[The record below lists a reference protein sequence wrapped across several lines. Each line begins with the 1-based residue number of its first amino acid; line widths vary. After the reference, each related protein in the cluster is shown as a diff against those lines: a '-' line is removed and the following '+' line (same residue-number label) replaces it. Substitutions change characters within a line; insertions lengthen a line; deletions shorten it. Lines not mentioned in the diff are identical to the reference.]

1 MRALLLTGMVLF
13 AGICFAD
20 GDFISREALR
30 DGLWGIARLH
40 ASELPEEEGRLVTL
54 ESYAREAKWK
64 EILSSLDSWGAMEN
78 PAFAG
83 YRAYALAQLGNV
95 AEAVR
100 LLGATSTTNAAEAR
114 RLCALQAVLL
124 LEQGQAARAL
134 QLVDKSLLEQGDP
147 EERLVAADVARAN
160 GETNR
165 AGAIWREVARMP
177 AADEKLRANAA
188 LLSDDL
194 ALMTNLL
201 PQIRNETD
209 HGRLALRIA
218 LHNLSDTN
226 QWTDSVLI
234 IRDAAHRQP
243 DRPDVQP
250 AYLAYA
256 RTALLAGRDD
266 EAAGAYR
273 DALEI
278 WPALARDTTVQEERG
293 WACRRLG
300 RIDEALDAFRAAE
313 DATTNDLQHAK
324 IALIQGD
331 TLAEAG
337 RVDEAMACYRVVMSK
352 YPGTPAGKK
361 LARLVKCKEMEV
373 KGRELYRTF
382 QFDEARRVFA
392 ELAKEDPA
400 RADKMAYLDVLC
412 LYGLNRDAEAVAKA
426 QTLSAR
432 AADPVARMKALHWLA
447 KYAYGQSRWKEAS
460 ARFEAYADG
469 APGDVDAPAA
479 IVWAA
484 RAAHA
489 DGAFE
494 RAVELST
501 RRLREWP
508 KAPGRAGAY
517 LVQGEALIALSRFA
531 EAVLVLERASE
542 AAADSPADRLTA
554 RMLKADALFAMGA
567 DNPVRYE
574 EALLA
579 YHMVGHGEVLTPSR
593 RLVIAYKVARTLE
606 KLGRLE
612 GALDEY
618 YANVVLAYRTGRLA
632 GVIFDDDA
640 RAVFVKAAFR
650 LANEYERRGLKMQA
664 ERILELVAASD
675 VPAAAEAERRI
686 DRLQTGGFFP

>member
-1 MRALLLTGMVLF
+1 MRVFLLAGVALF

-20 GDFISREALR
+20 GASVSRAALR
-30 DGLWGIARLH
+30 DGLWEIARLH
-40 ASELPEEEGRLVTL
+40 ATGLPEEEGRLVAL

-64 EILSSLDSWGAMEN
+64 EILSSLDAWGVMEN
-78 PAFAG
+78 PAFSG
-83 YRAYALAQLGNV
+83 YRAYAQLGNV
-95 AEAVR
+95 TEAVR
-100 LLGATSTTNAAEAR
+100 ILGAAPTAKTAEAR
-114 RLCALQAVLL
+114 RLCALQAALL
-124 LEQGQAARAL
+124 LEQGQAAHAL
-134 QLVDKSLLEQGDP
+134 RLVDKALLEQGDP

-165 AGAIWREVARMP
+165 ADAIWSEVARMP
-177 AADEKLRANAA
+177 AADEKLRVNAA
-188 LLSDDL
+188 LMSDDF

-201 PQIRNETD
+201 PQIGSETD
-209 HGRLALRIA
+209 RDRLALRIA
-218 LHNLSDTN
+218 LHNLSDAR
-226 QWTDSVLI
+226 QWTNSVRT

-243 DRPDVQP
+243 DRGDVQP

-256 RTALLAGRDD
+256 RAALLAGRND

-278 WPALARDTTVQEERG
+278 WPALVHDATVQEERG

-300 RIDEALDAFRAAE
+300 RVDEALDAFRAAE
-313 DATTNDLQHAK
+313 DATTNDLQRAK

-331 TLAEAG
+331 SLAEAG

-352 YPGTPAGKK
+352 YPDTPAGKK
-361 LARLVKCKEMEV
+361 LARLVKCGEMEA

-382 QFDEARRVFA
+382 QFDEARRVFG

-426 QTLSAR
+426 QALSTR
-432 AADPVARMKALHWLA
+432 ATDPVARTKALHWLA
-447 KYAYGQSRWKEAS
+447 KFAYSQSRWKEAS
-460 ARFEAYADG
+460 ARFEAYADSSPR
-469 APGDVDAPAA
+469 AADAPAA
-479 IVWAA
+479 LVWAA
-484 RAAHA
+484 RAASA

-501 RRLREWP
+501 RRLKEWP
-508 KAPGRAGAY
+508 KAPGRVDAY
-517 LVQGEALIALSRFA
+517 LVQGEALMALSRFA
-531 EAVLVLERASE
+531 EAILVLERASE

-567 DNPVRYE
+567 DNPARYE

-579 YHMVGHGEVLTPSR
+579 YRMVGQGEALSPSR

-606 KLGRLE
+606 KTGLLE

-618 YANVVLAYRTGRLA
+618 YSNVVLAYRTGRLA
-632 GVIFDDDA
+632 GVVFDDDA
-640 RAVFVKAAFR
+640 RAAFVKAAFR

-686 DRLQTGGFFP
+686 DRLQTGGAFP